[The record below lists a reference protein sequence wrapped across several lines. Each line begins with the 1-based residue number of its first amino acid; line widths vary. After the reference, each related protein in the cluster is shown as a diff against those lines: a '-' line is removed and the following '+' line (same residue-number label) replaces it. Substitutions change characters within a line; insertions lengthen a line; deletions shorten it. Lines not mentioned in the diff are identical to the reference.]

1 MELQEI
7 IKISVDQGDEE
18 EELNKQSTK
27 GSKNIL
33 HKIIMMNMC
42 HYTFVQTHRL
52 HNTKSEPKINCR
64 LWVTVTADSMHLY
77 IFAWH
82 RKRDETYTPNS

>member
-1 MELQEI
+1 
-7 IKISVDQGDEE
+7 
-18 EELNKQSTK
+18 
-27 GSKNIL
+27 
-33 HKIIMMNMC
+33 MNMC

>member
-7 IKISVDQGDEE
+7 IKINGDQGDGE
-18 EELNKQSTK
+18 EELNKQNTK
-27 GSKNIL
+27 DFQGSKNIL
-33 HKIIMMNMC
+33 HKIMMMNMC

-52 HNTKSEPKINCR
+52 HNTKREPKINYR

-82 RKRDETYTPNS
+82 RKR